1 MEEEADS
8 PSRGPFDVLHVT
20 PRLGRCG
27 GGVWQ
32 FVHDLALAQ
41 ADLGQRVA
49 IVGLDCP
56 NLDEDAREL
65 RDDGRVHL
73 EAAKEDRTP
82 LPALGYSRDLGRR
95 VDALAARSKL
105 IHAHGGLRMWT
116 LTPVRRAAKKHGL
129 KILFAPHGGLYPWL
143 LRRNRLKKEL
153 LYWTLDRRNLAA
165 IDTIHATCEQELG
178 FCRDY
183 GLTQP
188 AVVVPPGVRP
198 LPSGDAERWL
208 SNHPH
213 HPALRGKRLCGFL
226 GYFDRKKGLIRL
238 VRAWAHAGEAA
249 KDWHLVIAGHDQRG
263 HAAEVEAEIARH
275 GLGDQITL
283 LGPQLGQA
291 KSDFMAAIELFV
303 LPTDWENFGV
313 VIGEALAAGVPVLTT
328 TNTPWEWLEPEGAGW
343 HVPPTEPAI
352 TAALAEALAADPSTL
367 AAKGRAGQ
375 RALREKNSWTSAAT
389 ALTQADRERG
399 KES

>member
-1 MEEEADS
+1 M
-8 PSRGPFDVLHVT
+8 LHVT

-65 RDDGRVHL
+65 LADGRVHL

-95 VDALAARSKL
+95 IDALAARSKL

-116 LTPVRRAAKKHGL
+116 LVPVRRAAKKHGL
-129 KILFAPHGGLYPWL
+129 KIRFAPHGGLYPWL
-143 LRRNRLKKEL
+143 LNRNRLKKRL
-153 LYWTLDRRNLAA
+153 LYWTLDRRNLKA
-165 IDTIHATCEQELG
+165 IDTLHATCEQELR

-188 AVVVPPGVRP
+188 AIIVPPGVRP
-198 LPSGDAERWL
+198 LPPGDAERWRADY
-208 SNHPH
+208 PQ
-213 HPALRGKRLCGFL
+213 LRGKRLCGFL

-238 VRAWAHAGEAA
+238 IRAWANLGEITD
-249 KDWHLVIAGHDQRG
+249 DWHLVIAGHDQLG
-263 HAAEVEAEIARH
+263 HAAEVKAEIARH
-275 GLGDQITL
+275 RLGDRITL

-291 KSDFMAAIELFV
+291 KSDFLAAIDLFV

-328 TNTPWEWLEPEGAGW
+328 TNTPWAWLNEEGAGW

-352 TAALAEALAADPSTL
+352 TAALGEALATDSAAL
-367 AAKGRAGQ
+367 AAKGLAGQ
-375 RALREKNSWTSAAT
+375 WAVSGKNDWTTAARL
-389 ALTQADRERG
+389 LTICTDQ
-399 KES
+399 